1 MISLIMDLFS
11 VKILFPWIL
20 AMAFG
25 IFVGSTPGLTATM
38 AVALLIPITYYMDA
52 RAAFAMIIGVSFTAV
67 FAGDIPAT
75 FLRIPGTPASGTAIL
90 DGFEM
95 NKKGKA
101 TLALSIDL
109 LGSALGG
116 LFGILLLIFI
126 TPLLANFALK
136 FTNFEYFWLG
146 VFGLSMTAIISRG
159 KTING
164 FISATIGIA
173 ISTIGIDIT
182 TGYPR
187 FTFGNTNLIGG
198 ISFIPVMIGLFG
210 LSEILKNITNKEEL
224 GAPTIIGFGKLPFLE
239 AIKTLWNYKY
249 RFLISSIIGVFIGA
263 LPGAGADIAS
273 WVSYGAAKNTSK
285 NKKEIGTGHV
295 EGVIASTCANNA
307 ALGGTWIPAFVFG
320 IPGDTITAIVL
331 GAMLMYGLR
340 PGPNIFSQSKNLMNS
355 IFAIG
360 IISQFLLIPL
370 GFLGIKVAGQL
381 LKSPRNII
389 WIGVIF
395 FSIIGSYAI
404 NNNYFDIYIMLLA
417 GLVGFFLEKL
427 DVPLAPLILGL
438 ILGPM
443 VENNL
448 RVGLIKTHGAFL
460 PFITRPISFSII
472 VMMFLILFGG
482 NIISFILRF
491 FIEKNRGNIKSTK

>member
-1 MISLIMDLFS
+1 MLSLIMGLFS
-11 VKILFPWIL
+11 LKVLFPWIL
-20 AMAFG
+20 AMVFG

-38 AVALLIPITYYMDA
+38 AVALLIPITYYVDP
-52 RAAFAMIIGVSFTAV
+52 RAAFAMILGASFTAI

-75 FLRIPGTPASGTAIL
+75 FLRIPGTPASGAAVL

-95 NKKGKA
+95 NKKGKGA
-101 TLALSIDL
+101 LALSIDL
-109 LGSALGG
+109 LASALGG
-116 LFGILLLIFI
+116 LFGVLLLIF
-126 TPLLANFALK
+126 TAPLLAKFALK

-146 VFGLSMTAIISRG
+146 LFGLSMTAILSRG
-159 KTING
+159 KIVNG
-164 FISATIGIA
+164 FISALIGLA
-173 ISTIGIDIT
+173 ISTIGVDVT

-210 LSEILKNITNKEEL
+210 LSEILKNLTKKEEL
-224 GAPTIIGFGKLPFLE
+224 GAPTIKGSGRLPFLE
-239 AIKTLWNYKY
+239 TIKTIWNYKL

-263 LPGAGADIAS
+263 LPGAGADIAA
-273 WVSYGAAKNTSK
+273 WVAYGAAKNTSK
-285 NKKEIGTGHV
+285 NKNEFGTGHV
-295 EGVIASTCANNA
+295 EGVIAPTSANNA

-340 PGPNIFSQSKNLMNS
+340 PGPDIFSQSRNLMNS

-360 IISQFLLIPL
+360 IISQIFLIPL
-370 GFLGIKVAGQL
+370 GYLGIKAAGQL
-381 LKSPRNII
+381 LKLPRNII
-389 WIGVIF
+389 WVGVVF
-395 FSIIGSYAI
+395 YSIIGSYAI
-404 NNNYFDIYIMLLA
+404 NNNFFDIYMMLIA

-448 RVGLIKTHGAFL
+448 RVGLIKTHGNFL
-460 PFITRPISFSII
+460 PFITRPISLTII
-472 VMMFLILFGG
+472 VIMFLILFGG
-482 NIISFILRF
+482 NIISFILRLF
-491 FIEKNRGNIKSTK
+491 RGKNNESSKSIN

>member
-1 MISLIMDLFS
+1 MTSSIMGLFS
-11 VKILFPWIL
+11 LKVLVPWIL
-20 AMAFG
+20 AMMFG

-38 AVALLIPITYYMDA
+38 AVALVIPITYYLDP
-52 RAAFAMIIGVSFTAV
+52 RAAFAVILGISFTAI

-75 FLRIPGTPASGTAIL
+75 FLRIPGTPASGAAVL

-95 NKKGKA
+95 NKKGKGS
-101 TLALSIDL
+101 LALSIDL
-109 LGSALGG
+109 ICSALGG
-116 LFGILLLIFI
+116 LFGILVLIFVA
-126 TPLLANFALK
+126 PLLAKFALK

-146 VFGLSMTAIISRG
+146 VFGLSMTAIISPG
-159 KTING
+159 KIVNG
-164 FISATIGIA
+164 FISASIGLA

-210 LSEILKNITNKEEL
+210 LSEILKNLTKKEEL
-224 GAPTIIGFGKLPFLE
+224 GAPTIKGFGKLPVLE
-239 AIKTLWNYKY
+239 AIKTIWKYKL
-249 RFLISSIIGVFIGA
+249 RFLISSIVGVFIGA
-263 LPGAGADIAS
+263 LPGAGADIAA
-273 WVSYGAAKNTSK
+273 WVSYGTAKNTSK
-285 NKKEIGTGHV
+285 NKNEFGTGHV
-295 EGVIASTCANNA
+295 EGVIAPTSANNA

-320 IPGDTITAIVL
+320 IPGDTLTAIVL

-340 PGPNIFSQSKNLMNS
+340 PGPNIFSQSRNLMNS

-360 IISQFLLIPL
+360 IITQILLLPL
-370 GFLGIKVAGQL
+370 GFLGIKLSGQL
-381 LKSPRNII
+381 LKLPRNII
-389 WIGVIF
+389 WIGVVF

-404 NNNYFDIYIMLLA
+404 NNNFFDVYMMIIA

-448 RVGLIKTHGAFL
+448 RVGLIKTSGNFW
-460 PFITRPISFSII
+460 PFITRPISLGTI
-472 VMMFLILFGG
+472 VVMFLVIFGG
-482 NIISFILRF
+482 NIISFILRLF
-491 FIEKNRGNIKSTK
+491 RGNNNESSKSIN

>member
-1 MISLIMDLFS
+1 MLSTIMGLFS
-11 VKILFPWIL
+11 LKVLIPWIL
-20 AMAFG
+20 AMIFG
-25 IFVGSTPGLTATM
+25 IFVGATPGLTATM
-38 AVALLIPITYYMDA
+38 AVALLIPITYYADP
-52 RAAFAMIIGVSFTAV
+52 RAAFAMILGVSFTAI

-75 FLRIPGTPASGTAIL
+75 FLRIPGTPASGAAVL

-95 NKKGKA
+95 NKKGKGA
-101 TLALSIDL
+101 LALSVDL

-116 LFGILLLIFI
+116 LLGMFMLILVAPF
-126 TPLLANFALK
+126 LARFALK

-146 VFGLSMTAIISRG
+146 VFGLSMTAILSRG
-159 KTING
+159 KIVNG
-164 FISATIGIA
+164 FISAVIGIA

-210 LSEILKNITNKEEL
+210 LSEILKNLIKKEEL
-224 GAPTIIGFGKLPFLE
+224 GAPTIEGFGKLPLLE
-239 AIKTLWNYKY
+239 AMKTIWNY
-249 RFLISSIIGVFIGA
+249 RVRVLISSTIGVFTGA
-263 LPGAGADIAS
+263 LPGAGADIAA
-273 WVSYGAAKNTSK
+273 WVSYGAAKSTSK
-285 NKKEIGTGHV
+285 NRNEIGTGHI
-295 EGVIASTCANNA
+295 EGVIAPTCANNA
-307 ALGGTWIPAFVFG
+307 AIGGTWIPAFVFG

-340 PGPNIFSQSKNLMNS
+340 PGPNIFSESRNLMNS

-360 IISQFLLIPL
+360 IISQIFLIPL
-370 GFLGIKVAGQL
+370 GFLGIRASGQL
-381 LKSPRNII
+381 LKLPKNII
-389 WIGVIF
+389 WIGVVF

-404 NNNYFDIYIMLLA
+404 NSNVFDIYVMLLA

-443 VENNL
+443 VEDNL
-448 RVGLIKTHGAFL
+448 RVGLIKTGGNFW
-460 PFITRPISFSII
+460 PFITRPISLSII
-472 VMMFLILFGG
+472 VVVFLVLFGV

-491 FIEKNRGNIKSTK
+491 FKGKNNESNKSIS